1 MLERLKRPLY
11 WKNFVKR
18 EKRLTMSGEYL
29 GEYPVYGETQYIR
42 ANISVVTGGAEQE
55 LFGNLLE
62 YDRIIKVRYDVDI
75 DENSLVWL
83 DGIEPPAAHNYIVKK
98 KAVSGNYTLLGL
110 QRVEVK

>member
-18 EKRLTMSGEYL
+18 EKRYDLSGQYL
-29 GEYPVYGETQYIR
+29 GEFPSYGETQYIR
-42 ANISVVTGGAEQE
+42 ANISVVTGAAEQE

-83 DGIEPPAAHNYIVKK
+83 DGVEPPAAHNYIVKK